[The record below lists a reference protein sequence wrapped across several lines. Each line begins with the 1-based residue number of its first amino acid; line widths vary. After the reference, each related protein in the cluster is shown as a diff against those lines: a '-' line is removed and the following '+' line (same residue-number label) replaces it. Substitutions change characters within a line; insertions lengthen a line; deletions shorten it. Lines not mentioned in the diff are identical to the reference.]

1 MEETV
6 SSGILEEKIFVAVGK
21 NVWKNTSNLL
31 WALENSEGN
40 RICILHIHQPSP
52 TIPVLGTRFEA
63 STADEELVRAYRGKE
78 TVKTDK
84 ILQEYLSI
92 CLKKGVQAEKLCF
105 AMDSIEKGILE
116 MIQQHKIRKLV
127 MGAAADKHY
136 SMKMEDLR
144 SKKASFVCEQ
154 APATCQIQFTCKGN
168 LIHTRF
174 GEDLFVFTEIS
185 TTAGCCFLLMFP
197 DQCREARMD
206 EVRALSALLSE
217 FQRLGLPQI
226 STNTLQEVASLDG
239 QNDKGSSSSC
249 QSAGTLSH
257 PGRSEDSINE
267 VQEEPNDSSSQVFP
281 CSGMGL
287 NMINFLINY
296 TKLWQKLTVQNHEHR
311 E

>member
-6 SSGILEEKIFVAVGK
+6 SSGILEEKIYVAVGR

-31 WALENSEGN
+31 WALQNSEGN

-78 TVKTDK
+78 TVKTEK

-105 AMDSIEKGILE
+105 EKDSIEKGILE

-136 SMKMEDLR
+136 SMKMEDLK
-144 SKKASFVCEQ
+144 SNKASFVCEQ

-168 LIHTRF
+168 LIHTR
-174 GEDLFVFTEIS
+174 
-185 TTAGCCFLLMFP
+185 
-197 DQCREARMD
+197 EARMD

-217 FQRLGLPQI
+217 FQRLVLPQI
-226 STNTLQEVASLDG
+226 STNTLQEVVSLDG
-239 QNDKGSSSSC
+239 QKDKGSSSSC

-257 PGRSEDSINE
+257 PGRSEDLINE

-281 CSGMGL
+281 CSGRGL
-287 NMINFLINY
+287 NMINFLISY
-296 TKLWQKLTVQNHEHR
+296 TKLWQKLTIQNHEHR

>member
-168 LIHTRF
+168 LIHTR
-174 GEDLFVFTEIS
+174 
-185 TTAGCCFLLMFP
+185 
-197 DQCREARMD
+197 EARMD